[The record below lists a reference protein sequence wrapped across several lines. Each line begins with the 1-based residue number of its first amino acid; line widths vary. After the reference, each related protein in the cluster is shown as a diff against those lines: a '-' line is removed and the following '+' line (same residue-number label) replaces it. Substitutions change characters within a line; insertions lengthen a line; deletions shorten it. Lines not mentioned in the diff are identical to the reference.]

1 MYARVSQYEGGAP
14 EGLEE
19 SVRRGREEILPAARE
34 LDGFAGA
41 IALLDRRSGRHMVIS
56 LWESEE
62 AMAASEDVAEELR
75 RRQLTGGEQVAS
87 VGRYEVAM
95 LELESAAQAQE
106 RPGRAGGAPPPHPK
120 PLRVGCGCPPR
131 RGPAL
136 DPSAPRPARARR
148 PVR

>member
-41 IALLDRRSGRHMVIS
+41 IALLDRRTGRHMVIS

-62 AMAASEDVAEELR
+62 AMRASEDVAEELR
-75 RRQLTGGEQVAS
+75 QRQLTGGEQVAS
-87 VGRYEVAM
+87 VSRYEVAM
-95 LELESAAQAQE
+95 LELESAAQA
-106 RPGRAGGAPPPHPK
+106 R
-120 PLRVGCGCPPR
+120 
-131 RGPAL
+131 
-136 DPSAPRPARARR
+136 
-148 PVR
+148 

>member
-41 IALLDRRSGRHMVIS
+41 IALLDRRTGRHMVIS

-62 AMAASEDVAEELR
+62 AMSGSEEVAEELR
-75 RRQLTGGEQVAS
+75 ERQLTGGEQVAS
-87 VGRYEVAM
+87 VSRYEVAM
-95 LELESAAQAQE
+95 LELESAAQAQ
-106 RPGRAGGAPPPHPK
+106 
-120 PLRVGCGCPPR
+120 
-131 RGPAL
+131 
-136 DPSAPRPARARR
+136 
-148 PVR
+148 

>member
-41 IALLDRRSGRHMVIS
+41 IALLDRRTGRHMVIS

-62 AMAASEDVAEELR
+62 AMSASEEVAEELR
-75 RRQLTGGEQVAS
+75 ERQLTGGEQVAS
-87 VGRYEVAM
+87 VSRYEVAM
-95 LELESAAQAQE
+95 LELESAAQAQ
-106 RPGRAGGAPPPHPK
+106 
-120 PLRVGCGCPPR
+120 
-131 RGPAL
+131 
-136 DPSAPRPARARR
+136 
-148 PVR
+148 